1 MSGTVYLVRHGRT
14 ALNAEGRFRG
24 RLDPPLDDHGF
35 AEAARAAGELKE
47 LGLVAVYTS
56 PLLRAVQTAEFVAA
70 AARARVLV
78 EPGLVDLDHGA
89 WEGLTPGQAEAR
101 DPDAFCLFR
110 CDPLAAQ
117 PPEGERLVDVERRIV
132 DSLVRV
138 SEGHGGDPVAATSH
152 EIPIRLVL
160 SAAAGLEPRRAM
172 WDLDLP
178 TGAVRAIR
186 VQGRVPRLVDD

>member
-1 MSGTVYLVRHGRT
+1 MISKRNIVGKRAGAVFLVGT
-14 ALNAEGRFRG
+14 AL
-24 RLDPPLDDHGF
+24 
-35 AEAARAAGELKE
+35 AGWT
-47 LGLVAVYTS
+47 V
-56 PLLRAVQTAEFVAA
+56 PAA
-70 AARARVLV
+70 A
-78 EPGLVDLDHGA
+78 
-89 WEGLTPGQAEAR
+89 QAQQ
-101 DPDAFCLFR
+101 P
-110 CDPLAAQ
+110 DPLAAQ